1 MTHTQTSNSLYPGM
15 LCKGVEF
22 FAVEGEM
29 KFIKDGHVLP
39 LNQLPFAIIQLGNE
53 EIESHPEVA
62 KALQEWHPN
71 SKFNQLQQFLQCR
84 YGGLDFSA
92 DMENNQFKE
101 GDYWNCPS
109 RKTCPFNGIICKAPK
124 VNNQELTALEIDLMI
139 LKSTNKINQV
149 IADELNLALGSFHK
163 ASKIL
168 YQKLGVQTRQEIT
181 VKAHELNL
189 I

>member
-1 MTHTQTSNSLYPGM
+1 MTHSQTNNALYPGM
-15 LCKGVEF
+15 IDNKVEF
-22 FAVEGEM
+22 FAVEGGM
-29 KFIKDGHVLP
+29 KFIKDSEVQCTTKMPYSL
-39 LNQLPFAIIQLGNE
+39 IQLGYE
-53 EIESHPEVA
+53 EIAKEPEVE

-71 SKFNQLQQFLQCR
+71 SKFNQLQQFLKCR

-124 VNNQELTALEIDLMI
+124 VNGHELTVLEIDLMI
-139 LKSTNKINQV
+139 LKSTNKTNQV
-149 IADELNLALGSFHK
+149 IADELNLAFGSFHK